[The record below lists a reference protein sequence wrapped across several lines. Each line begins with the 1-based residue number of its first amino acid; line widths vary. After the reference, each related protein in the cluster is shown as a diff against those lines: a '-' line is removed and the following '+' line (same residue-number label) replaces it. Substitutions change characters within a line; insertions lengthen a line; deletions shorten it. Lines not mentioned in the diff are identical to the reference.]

1 MKSLGTNKQLVRQAL
16 RDSPEEASID
26 DIVERIQILASIREG
41 LADIE
46 AGRFITNEEMKRLT
60 AQWVRAA
67 KNRETMTNKQ
77 LVLKTVKQLP
87 DDVSMEEIEEQIAI
101 LASIRRGEEAA
112 DAGDLVPHEEVKRLV
127 AKWLS
132 E

>member
-1 MKSLGTNKQLVRQAL
+1 LDASNGQFPNEN
-16 RDSPEEASID
+16 SASIALLATLHGL
-26 DIVERIQILASIREG
+26 VSALASIREG